1 MKCRKCGK
9 KIRNPDSVE
18 VGYGPVCYRRLFGGN
33 LKRPRR
39 AGDNPEESMV
49 DIQIPGQMELS
60 DFIEYPAI

>member
-1 MKCRKCGK
+1 MNCMACGRRL
-9 KIRNPDSVE
+9 RNIASQE
-18 VGYGPVCYRRLFGGN
+18 AGYGPVCYRRLFGGN

-39 AGDNPEESMV
+39 ARDNPEESMV

>member
-18 VGYGPVCYRRLFGGN
+18 VGYGPVCYQKIFGGN
-33 LKRPRR
+33 WKRPRR
-39 AGDNPEESMV
+39 ARDNPEESMV

-60 DFIEYPAI
+60 DFIEYPAT